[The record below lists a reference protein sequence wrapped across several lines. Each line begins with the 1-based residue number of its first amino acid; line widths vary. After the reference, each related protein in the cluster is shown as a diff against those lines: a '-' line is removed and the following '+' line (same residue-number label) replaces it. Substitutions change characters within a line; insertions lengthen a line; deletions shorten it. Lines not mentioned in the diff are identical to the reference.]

1 VSIAFG
7 GIIAFVFRGAN
18 LVVALGTLLLATRL
32 LDDPE
37 SDAFLLG
44 ITVVGFANAMTG
56 GLTAAVA
63 YQVSNQGKPA
73 GQAFGGG
80 LGPAIPISALV
91 LAVAAVVAAT
101 NGGYLGAM
109 AFQLGVAAAAVTLN
123 SVVAG
128 VLLGRE
134 AFLRYNI
141 TLVAGPLCALVFV
154 ATALLTVD
162 DPGPGI
168 AITAYTL
175 GQVTGLVAVALL
187 SLPLLLERFAV
198 SRMLAVAVL
207 AFAGLAAVSS
217 GVSYLNYRADLFI
230 VGYFEPDGGVTTYA
244 SAAYLGESIWQVSG
258 SLALA
263 TYARLGI
270 LDRNDAAQLTARVMR
285 HTFLLLVILC
295 AGVFLFADVFE
306 WILFPDYGGVSSA
319 LRFLLP
325 GILIYSLAQ
334 AYSGFYT
341 YQRGLPWVAAI
352 VASLALVVKMA
363 LAFALVPPI
372 GVDGAAIASSI
383 GYTTAMVVALVV
395 FARQERL
402 SAADIFRFG
411 PADLDDYRSLL
422 SRVRTTLTRA

>member
-1 VSIAFG
+1 
-7 GIIAFVFRGAN
+7 
-18 LVVALGTLLLATRL
+18 
-32 LDDPE
+32 
-37 SDAFLLG
+37 
-44 ITVVGFANAMTG
+44 
-56 GLTAAVA
+56 
-63 YQVSNQGKPA
+63 
-73 GQAFGGG
+73 
-80 LGPAIPISALV
+80 
-91 LAVAAVVAAT
+91 
-101 NGGYLGAM
+101 
-109 AFQLGVAAAAVTLN
+109 
-123 SVVAG
+123 
-128 VLLGRE
+128 
-134 AFLRYNI
+134 
-141 TLVAGPLCALVFV
+141 
-154 ATALLTVD
+154 
-162 DPGPGI
+162 
-168 AITAYTL
+168 
-175 GQVTGLVAVALL
+175 
-187 SLPLLLERFAV
+187 
-198 SRMLAVAVL
+198 
-207 AFAGLAAVSS
+207 
-217 GVSYLNYRADLFI
+217 
-230 VGYFEPDGGVTTYA
+230 
-244 SAAYLGESIWQVSG
+244 VSG

-270 LDRNDAAQLTARVMR
+270 LDRNDASQLTARVMR

-306 WILFPDYGGVSSA
+306 WILFPDYDGVSSA

>member
-1 VSIAFG
+1 V
-7 GIIAFVFRGAN
+7 
-18 LVVALGTLLLATRL
+18 
-32 LDDPE
+32 
-37 SDAFLLG
+37 
-44 ITVVGFANAMTG
+44 TG

-63 YQVSNQGKPA
+63 YQVSNQRRSA
-73 GQAFGGG
+73 GEALGGG
-80 LGPAIPISALV
+80 LGPAVPIAAVL
-91 LAVAAVVAAT
+91 LAVAAAIAAT
-101 NGGYLGAM
+101 SSGYLGDM
-109 AFQLGVAAAAVTLN
+109 AFQLGVAATAVTLN

-134 AFLRYNI
+134 AFLRYNL
-141 TLVAGPLCALVFV
+141 TLVAGPLCALLFV
-154 ATALLTVD
+154 AVTLLAID
-162 DPGPGI
+162 DPGPGH
-168 AITAYTL
+168 AITAYAL
-175 GQVTGLVAVALL
+175 GQVIGLGGVALL
-187 SLPLLLERFAV
+187 SLPLLLERFAL
-198 SRMLAVAVL
+198 SRTLAVAVI

-217 GVSYLNYRADLFI
+217 GVSYLNYRADLFV
-230 VGYFEPDGGVTTYA
+230 VGYFEADGGVTTYG

-263 TYARLGI
+263 TYARLGT
-270 LDRNDAAQLTARVMR
+270 LGRTDAAQLTARVMR
-285 HTFLLLVILC
+285 HTFLLLAVLC
-295 AGVFLFADVFE
+295 AGLFVLADVVE

-341 YQRGLPWVAAI
+341 YQRGLPWVAAV

-363 LAFALVPPI
+363 LALALVPPI
-372 GVDGAAIASSI
+372 GVDGAAIASSV

-411 PADLDDYRSLL
+411 SADLDDYRSLL